1 MAAPSQGMIA
11 DRMAAAAA
19 AGSSLLQLSKL
30 FLSDPSAALHS
41 SRWTDSSSVA
51 VRLSTPET
59 SDLLPADR
67 HMAHS
72 LEAASLQ
79 QSASTLW
86 RLNRHLSTDST
97 EVPSEASPGLTIESE
112 SCSFNL
118 EGVQSQRQ
126 DHSCSPQQE
135 NEPTE
140 IHHEHARHNS
150 SAQPRS
156 TGILGDVS
164 NLVQLTEHSGQAAKH
179 KGLATMQ
186 AAANVKADGEYHE
199 QESPPAPLP
208 ESSAENTG
216 GQDQLMQADHLLRDW
231 YER

>member
-1 MAAPSQGMIA
+1 MPAPSQGTIA

-19 AGSSLLQLSKL
+19 AGSSLQQLSEL
-30 FLSDPSAALHS
+30 FLPDPSAALHS
-41 SRWTDSSSVA
+41 SRWTDSSSAA

-59 SDLLPADR
+59 SDLLPAGR

-79 QSASTLW
+79 QPASTLW
-86 RLNRHLSTDST
+86 RLDRHLSTGST
-97 EVPSEASPGLTIESE
+97 EVTAEAAPGLMREPESR
-112 SCSFNL
+112 SLRL
-118 EGVQSQRQ
+118 EGVQSHRQ

-135 NEPTE
+135 NELTE

-186 AAANVKADGEYHE
+186 AAANVEADSEHHKKKTP
-199 QESPPAPLP
+199 SAPSP
-208 ESSAENTG
+208 ESSAESTG
-216 GQDQLMQADHLLRDW
+216 GQDHLMRADHLLRDW